1 MIGSREPRPQPR
13 GAERH
18 DLNSPLRRRL
28 GGLLSVLLAL
38 GLLLL
43 PGSVDPGE
51 ALGLPGR
58 SPGPAPSSG
67 LPLAA
72 SAPSGLQEV
81 APPPAV
87 QQLQEA
93 LAGRE
98 PRVEILAPADD
109 TILPPGPW
117 TLRLRVHDWP
127 LVDAGPLG
135 LGPHL
140 VVQLDDEPPM
150 RLTSTDISLPALT
163 PGSHRL
169 TVFAARPW
177 GEAAKN
183 PGAWRQI
190 RLHRSAAN
198 PLALPQPGR
207 AQLIAVS
214 PPAATAAEPLL
225 LDWLLL
231 DAPLQNLRSDD
242 GRWRLRVTINGDGFV
257 IDRQTPLW
265 LRGWMPGRNAIRLEL
280 LDSRGEPLNPPYNSL
295 VREVELGPSQPAA
308 RWQKGPLSAGELAIL
323 LGEAPAEVDQGP
335 SGAET
340 EPPISGEEGSAQS
353 GGLDPAPVATPGVD
367 VMAAAAASATGKA
380 TATRTGQAEPAAQ
393 TPAPAPLTPA
403 SEQAERPDLTAQPD
417 ALGAKEGGASSSFP
431 PPLAPSAAP
440 SEPLQPEGLSNSQ
453 VFGAEAGRSPEAPA
467 RSDVADLS
475 ASAPLSSRPDMARS
489 SLPENGSRQSG
500 TATASPDDR
509 SPALSPRSTTP
520 LTLSG
525 GSAAGRQAAASSAP
539 GAGALPESS
548 QSSPSSGLNQPFAAP
563 EPSTSDNQRLR
574 PSSSI
579 GGSAREQVNPDGT
592 MVRPPRRGPLA
603 GLREQLLP

>member
-1 MIGSREPRPQPR
+1 MIPVRRWACL
-13 GAERH
+13 GA
-18 DLNSPLRRRL
+18 
-28 GGLLSVLLAL
+28 A
-38 GLLLL
+38 
-43 PGSVDPGE
+43 
-51 ALGLPGR
+51 
-58 SPGPAPSSG
+58 PAR

-72 SAPSGLQEV
+72 SAPTGLQEV

-98 PRVEILAPADD
+98 PRVEILTPADD
-109 TILPPGPW
+109 TVLPPGPW

-140 VVQLDDEPPM
+140 VVQLDDEPPL
-150 RLTSTDISLPALT
+150 RLTSTEISLPALT

-214 PPAATAAEPLL
+214 PPAGAAAEPLL

-265 LRGWMPGRNAIRLEL
+265 LRGWKPGRNAIRLEL
-280 LDSRGEPLNPPYNSL
+280 LDGRGEPLNPPYNSL
-295 VREVELGPSQPAA
+295 VREVDLGPSQPAA

-323 LGEAPAEVDQGP
+323 LGEAPAEVDQRP
-335 SGAET
+335 SGTET

-353 GGLDPAPVATPGVD
+353 GGLDPASLATPVAD
-367 VMAAAAASATGKA
+367 VRAAAAASATSGEATETRKSPTEAAADAAAGATGSAPA
-380 TATRTGQAEPAAQ
+380 TAPDQAQASAEPTGASSGRPAQ
-393 TPAPAPLTPA
+393 TPAAAPLSPA
-403 SEQAERPDLTAQPD
+403 SADVESSDLTERR
-417 ALGAKEGGASSSFP
+417 GAPQSWEDGTSPSVIP
-431 PPLAPSAAP
+431 PSTAAP
-440 SEPLQPEGLSNSQ
+440 SEPTQP
-453 VFGAEAGRSPEAPA
+453 
-467 RSDVADLS
+467 DDLS
-475 ASAPLSSRPDMARS
+475 LPRFSRSEP
-489 SLPENGSRQSG
+489 G
-500 TATASPDDR
+500 
-509 SPALSPRSTTP
+509 PR
-520 LTLSG
+520 
-525 GSAAGRQAAASSAP
+525 
-539 GAGALPESS
+539 
-548 QSSPSSGLNQPFAAP
+548 P
-563 EPSTSDNQRLR
+563 EPSARPGLAELPPSSPTSPRPEAAPSIPPADLKQAATPTAAIPADSLRLR

-579 GGSAREQVNPDGT
+579 GGSAREQVNADGT

-603 GLREQLLP
+603 GLRERLLP

>member
-1 MIGSREPRPQPR
+1 M

-38 GLLLL
+38 SLLLL

-58 SPGPAPSSG
+58 SPGRAPSSG

-72 SAPSGLQEV
+72 SAPTGLQEV

-93 LAGRE
+93 LARRE

-140 VVQLDDEPPM
+140 VVQLDDEPPL

-214 PPAATAAEPLL
+214 PPAAAAAEPLL

-265 LRGWMPGRNAIRLEL
+265 LRGWKSGRNAIRLEL

-335 SGAET
+335 SGTAM

-353 GGLDPAPVATPGVD
+353 GGLDPAPVATPAAD
-367 VMAAAAASATGKA
+367 VMAAAAASATGGEDTETRKSPTEAAAGAAAGATDSAPA
-380 TATRTGQAEPAAQ
+380 TAPDQA
-393 TPAPAPLTPA
+393 PAPAEPTGAPLNPA
-403 SEQAERPDLTAQPD
+403 SADVESSDLTERHDAPQRWEDGTSPSGLPPSTGAPSGPTQPD
-417 ALGAKEGGASSSFP
+417 DLSRSRFSRSEPGPRPEPSARPGLADQPPSSPTSP
-431 PPLAPSAAP
+431 RPEAAP
-440 SEPLQPEGLSNSQ
+440 SGPP
-453 VFGAEAGRSPEAPA
+453 
-467 RSDVADLS
+467 ADLK
-475 ASAPLSSRPDMARS
+475 
-489 SLPENGSRQSG
+489 
-500 TATASPDDR
+500 
-509 SPALSPRSTTP
+509 
-520 LTLSG
+520 
-525 GSAAGRQAAASSAP
+525 QAATP
-539 GAGALPESS
+539 T
-548 QSSPSSGLNQPFAAP
+548 AAIP
-563 EPSTSDNQRLR
+563 ADSLRLR

-579 GGSAREQVNPDGT
+579 GGSAREQVNADGT